1 MNLKDLIG
9 EVLDGKYRINKQL
22 GEGGMGSVYFAT
34 HLGTSRP
41 VALKVITPKLM
52 QSEEFLER
60 FRREA
65 KAAGLLRHPNIV
77 DVTDFGITQFQKNR
91 LAYLVMEYL
100 EGVTLSEVLKE
111 EKELPL
117 SWVVDIFEQVCCAL
131 ERAHKHGIVHRD
143 LKPDNIWLEPN
154 ERGGFT
160 VKVLDFGLARLDNP
174 DSVSLPVPVQ
184 VKSEPAPV
192 KSPPAPVVPVGTM
205 VAGANAPEPE
215 KRNAGA
221 MTEVMERPIERTMMM
236 NQGTATVA
244 MGNETQVIGSEDS
257 TSPER
262 QAPAPPPKVSA
273 PPTPAEEP
281 SFITNNSSAAL
292 TRVGELMG
300 TPAYMSPEQAKR
312 IAVDKRSDIYS
323 LGVILYELLTGER
336 PFKGGMRDLIKQHIS
351 EKPVPPKALRKRIP
365 KRVSDLVMQALEKNP
380 EKRPASAE
388 AFASIFRA
396 RSEGPGVILRRGI
409 MLYSEYFSKFALA
422 SLCVNA
428 PLMLFEI
435 LHAINTEMDI
445 RNLVPEETSFILEL
459 VLSVLKLLAGF
470 FGAAVFTA
478 IAVRLV
484 TQFLLA
490 PLSTISIRQAF
501 NSVKKRGHIFVT
513 TSALVSL
520 FGALGTKALILP
532 GIIFMSLYALTMPV
546 MMMEGLSAFTA
557 MRRAQQL
564 AARVWRTMLFIV
576 ILQFGVPLFI
586 SWSTGLEIAAIA
598 KVENGNR
605 KIFQDIGD
613 FTSILLNLLVVPL
626 TSIMTALLYLKAR
639 QAGGESVKETL
650 NQFEEEENLKSDW
663 QSRLHRSLRVKT
675 QNTGSGNNSGKSSG
689 SNSKGSL
696 S

>member
-77 DVTDFGITQFQKNR
+77 DVTDFGITQFQKTR

-131 ERAHKHGIVHRD
+131 ERAHLHGIVHRD

-174 DSVSLPVPVQ
+174 DPVSLPVPV
-184 VKSEPAPV
+184 KNEPAPV
-192 KSPPAPVVPVGTM
+192 KSPPPPVVPLGTM

-215 KRNAGA
+215 KRGAGA
-221 MTEVMERPIERTMMM
+221 MTEVMDRPIEHTMMM
-236 NQGTATVA
+236 HQGTATVA

-257 TSPER
+257 ATPDR
-262 QAPAPPPKVSA
+262 PTPAPPPKA
-273 PPTPAEEP
+273 PATPAPVEEP

-351 EKPVPPKALRKRIP
+351 EKPVPPKAKRKGIS

-380 EKRPASAE
+380 EKRPSSAE

-409 MLYSEYFSKFALA
+409 MLYSEYFSKFFLA

-428 PLMLFEI
+428 PLMLFEF
-435 LHAINTEMDI
+435 LHAVNTEIDM

-501 NSVKKRGHIFVT
+501 NSVKKRGHIFLT

-546 MMMEGLSAFTA
+546 MMMEGLSTFAA

-564 AARVWRTMLFIV
+564 ASRVWRTMLFIV

-586 SWSTGLEIAAIA
+586 SWSTGLEIAAVA
-598 KVENGNR
+598 KVENGNK

-613 FTSILLNLLVVPL
+613 FTSILLNLMVVPL

-639 QAGGESVKETL
+639 QAGGESLKETL
-650 NQFEEEENLKSDW
+650 NQFDEEENLKSDW

-689 SNSKGSL
+689 SNSKGSI